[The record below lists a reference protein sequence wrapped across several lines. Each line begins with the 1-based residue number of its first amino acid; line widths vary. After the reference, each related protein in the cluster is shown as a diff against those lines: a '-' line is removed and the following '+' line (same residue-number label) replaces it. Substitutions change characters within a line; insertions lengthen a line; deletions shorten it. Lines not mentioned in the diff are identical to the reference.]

1 LVTGANR
8 GLGLGFVEKILA
20 GSDDLPFLPADVIV
34 VATARDP
41 TKATALHELK
51 EKYGDRLVICT
62 LDQTIPASLTEFLVE
77 LDNAKVTH
85 IDLLILNAG
94 TVEPNPAASIADLDR
109 AEALHILHTNSL
121 APILLANALIPRLN
135 AAQTA
140 RGGEVETVEMDK
152 NAGSDGPKDPKDVK
166 LEHTKGM
173 HRPKK
178 VDRPTHVR
186 VVFVSSSMGSI
197 GACCNSNA
205 PSYRASKAALN
216 MYIRCFAFQYPHLAV
231 MPLHPGWVQTGTS
244 IALLSSTLI
253 ISYFLSFSY
262 LTCSSS
268 PQTWAS
274 AASVR
279 PPPRWTTASPAASAK
294 SRTRAWA
301 RAASAWRASM
311 TPPGCGNAPSMHC
324 LGINT

>member
-1 LVTGANR
+1 MDSSKTTGSSSKYFALVTGANR

-231 MPLHPGWVQTGTS
+231 MPLHPGWVQTDMGKRGQRSPPTSVDDS
-244 IALLSSTLI
+244 IAGCLRQIKDARVGESSKRMA
-253 ISYFLSFSY
+253 SFDD
-262 LTCSSS
+262 T
-268 PQTWAS
+268 TW
-274 AASVR
+274 V
-279 PPPRWTTASPAASAK
+279 W
-294 SRTRAWA
+294 
-301 RAASAWRASM
+301 
-311 TPPGCGNAPSMHC
+311 
-324 LGINT
+324 